1 MTSSVKRF
9 SCRLTNAVKIDA
21 VNSSLAAPDPL
32 ATMAPDPLATRCV
45 APEAPAGAEPPLPLA
60 SDLCWL
66 LARASH
72 ALTTEMTA
80 ALEDSGISPREH
92 TVLVTAMT
100 GAYTQTELAR
110 MIGLDKTTMVVTV
123 DELEAAGSAQRRPSS
138 TDRRARVI
146 VVTAAGEQKVLEA
159 EKVLDR
165 VREDVLAALPSEERP
180 VFLQALGRLACGRL
194 SAPVACTHPVRRRS

>member
-1 MTSSVKRF
+1 VIPSVAATDF
-9 SCRLTNAVKIDA
+9 PGVA
-21 VNSSLAAPDPL
+21 AAP
-32 ATMAPDPLATRCV
+32 APPV
-45 APEAPAGAEPPLPLA
+45 AVEGEPPAPLA

-66 LARASH
+66 LGRASH

-80 ALEDSGISPREH
+80 ALEDSGLSPRAH

-110 MIGLDKTTMVVTV
+110 MIGLDKTTMVVTI
-123 DELEAAGSAQRRPSS
+123 DELEAAGLAERQPSS
-138 TDRRARVI
+138 SDRRARVI
-146 VVTAAGEQKVLEA
+146 AVTAAGARKVLAA

-165 VREDVLAALPSEERP
+165 VREDVLAVLPKDERT

-194 SAPVACTHPVRRRS
+194 SEPVPCAHTVRRRT